1 MAGPLGRGPLIEA
14 SRDAVGVD
22 PLRPRR
28 PRAGGVPA
36 RPLPGLR
43 VLPTPVHLAV
53 GDAQPV
59 VRAGIVHVLAGRGV
73 DVVGEAGDLATLL
86 DVIASRRPD
95 VVVLDP
101 LTLPEGMEA
110 VRIIREAHPSVAIIV
125 LTTSADRQHLLG
137 AVDAGAGGYLLKDA
151 EPDEIVQG
159 IRAAAR
165 GEVPLSP
172 RVAAVLFQKPPV
184 APHLTFTRR
193 EEDVLSLLAEGLAN
207 KQIAARLG
215 VSEKTVKAHLSGA
228 FRRIGVS
235 DRTQAALWFAR
246 AHDSR

>member
-1 MAGPLGRGPLIEA
+1 MIES
-14 SRDAVGVD
+14 SRDTVGVR
-22 PLRPRR
+22 PTRPRR
-28 PRAGGVPA
+28 AHTDRVSGPQ
-36 RPLPGLR
+36 PGLR
-43 VLPTPVHLAV
+43 VLPIPVHLAV
-53 GDAQPV
+53 CDAQPV

-73 DVVGEAGDLATLL
+73 DVVGEAGDLTALL
-86 DVIASRRPD
+86 DVIANRRPD
-95 VVVLDP
+95 VVLLDP

-110 VRIIREAHPSVAIIV
+110 VRVIREASAGVAIVV
-125 LTTSADRQHLLG
+125 LTTTADRQHLLG
-137 AVDAGAGGYLLKDA
+137 AVDAGASGYLLKEA
-151 EPDEIVQG
+151 EPDELLHG

-172 RVAAVLFQKPPV
+172 RVAAALFQIPPA

-193 EEDVLSLLAEGLAN
+193 EGDVLSLLAEGLAN

-215 VSEKTVKAHLSGA
+215 VSEKTVKAHLSGV

-246 AHDSR
+246 AHDAR

>member
-1 MAGPLGRGPLIEA
+1 MIQS
-14 SRDAVGVD
+14 SRDTVGAGTARV
-22 PLRPRR
+22 RR
-28 PRAGGVPA
+28 PRGVVAPN
-36 RPLPGLR
+36 RLQPELR

-53 GDAQPV
+53 CDVQPV
-59 VRAGIVHVLAGRGV
+59 VRAGIVHVLAGHGV
-73 DVVGEAGDLATLL
+73 EVVGEAGDLAALL
-86 DVIASRRPD
+86 EVIATCRPD
-95 VVVLDP
+95 VVLLDP

-110 VRIIREAHPSVAIIV
+110 VRCVRAVHPAVAIVV
-125 LTTSADRQHLLG
+125 LTATADRQRLLE
-137 AVDAGAGGYLLKDA
+137 AVDAGASGYLLKEA
-151 EPDEIVQG
+151 ESEELGQA

-172 RVAAVLFQKPPV
+172 KVAAVLFQKPPPL
-184 APHLTFTRR
+184 PHLTFTPR

-235 DRTQAALWFAR
+235 DRTQAALWFTR
-246 AHDSR
+246 AHAAR